1 MGSLT
6 GNLMVDLLL
15 MFVSAFLVVLML
27 YGMEAIHTLIRRWWW

>member
-6 GNLMVDLLL
+6 GSALGDVTL